1 MADKRQSVIRVS
13 VSSAKCKLFSMV
25 FVVFLDLVL
34 STFVEYSVSFKTLQD
49 PVSEG
54 VYIGMMGMQIFI
66 RILLVML
73 FILLLWTTFVFR
85 NGMVREII
93 SNFKWTFLII
103 MVDLTVH
110 FVERS
115 LRILY
120 GLSKGDVDIWKN
132 AVYTSFYFAKHI
144 LQVFTYSAY
153 FISSLKVTS
162 PEFYK
167 PENWIRS
174 YN

>member
-1 MADKRQSVIRVS
+1 MATDEARNFNW
-13 VSSAKCKLFSMV
+13 L
-25 FVVFLDLVL
+25 L
-34 STFVEYSVSFKTLQD
+34 STFVEYTVSFKTLQE

-54 VYIGMMGMQIFI
+54 IFIAMMGLQIFV

-85 NGMVREII
+85 FGMVREII

-103 MVDLTVH
+103 IVDLAVH

-115 LRILY
+115 LRMLY
-120 GLSKGDVDIWKN
+120 GLKYGDVDIWSN
-132 AVYTSFYFAKHI
+132 GLYTAFYFIKNI